1 MERGLQD
8 KALTDEELALL
19 VMQGNHQAFA
29 ALVKR
34 NVTKFYKVAF
44 AILHSKQLAEDV
56 VQDCFLK
63 FWQEPNLWKSEANVK
78 FATWFSKV
86 ISNKSY
92 DYLRKKKS
100 QSLDSDFD
108 IADEAK
114 TAEEI
119 IAENQQTK
127 VFEAAFLKLEEKQR
141 KAISLTFFNHHKNEK
156 SAKIMNMNLKAF
168 QSLLL
173 RSKQA
178 LRENFKKL
186 N

>member
-1 MERGLQD
+1 MERESQY
-8 KALTDEELALL
+8 KALIDEDLALL
-19 VMQGNHQAFA
+19 VMQGNHFAFA
-29 ALVKR
+29 VLVKR
-34 NVTKFYKVAF
+34 NVTRFYKLAF
-44 AILHSKQLAEDV
+44 SILHSKQLAEDV

-78 FATWFSKV
+78 FSTWFSKV

-100 QSLDSDFD
+100 QSLDNDFD
-108 IADEAK
+108 IADDAK

-119 IAENQQTK
+119 IAQNQQTK
-127 VFEAAFLKLEEKQR
+127 AFEDAFSELDEKQQ
-141 KAISLTFFNHHKNEK
+141 KAISLTFFDRQKNEK
-156 SAKIMNMNLKAF
+156 AAKIMNMNLKAF
-168 QSLLL
+168 QSFLL